1 MQNDPWKDKY
11 FGPVVEVFLPKN
23 NKPIEDKDFVWPFP
37 NSPLPT
43 EPLDKLP
50 FNPENEEDAPI

>member
-1 MQNDPWKDKY
+1 MLTAPLRSVIIVLLLVLWSTAM
-11 FGPVVEVFLPKN
+11 
-23 NKPIEDKDFVWPFP
+23 EDKDFVWPFP